1 MPSFKDTLLEQDI
14 PFGDNQVAK
23 AGTPIHNA
31 LVKIMVKEAEAK
43 HAETLGGYSSSVK
56 NFIDGIEGLADDEFV
71 EAFVAVKNGNG
82 FDVTPVDNKDKIVVK
97 SRLRKSSTKD
107 KQTTAEKK

>member
-31 LVKIMVKEAEAK
+31 LVKIMVKLMNRDITNERFIINAEHMSYKKLMCTVAK
-43 HAETLGGYSSSVK
+43 SLHHSPPIIKTPNWLMK
-56 NFIDGIEGLADDEFV
+56 LFIYLHSQE
-71 EAFVAVKNGNG
+71 
-82 FDVTPVDNKDKIVVK
+82 
-97 SRLRKSSTKD
+97 
-107 KQTTAEKK
+107 

>member
-43 HAETLGGYSSSVK
+43 HAETLVGYSSSVK

-71 EAFVAVKNGNG
+71 EAFQNANAEDLAKAVQAWTQSIN
-82 FDVTPVDNKDKIVVK
+82 
-97 SRLRKSSTKD
+97 S
-107 KQTTAEKK
+107 Q